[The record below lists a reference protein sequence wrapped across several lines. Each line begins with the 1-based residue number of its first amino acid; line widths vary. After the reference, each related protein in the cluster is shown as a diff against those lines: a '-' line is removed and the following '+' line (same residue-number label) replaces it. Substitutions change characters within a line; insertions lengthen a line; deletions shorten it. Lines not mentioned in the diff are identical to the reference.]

1 MRLSAELETKIRI
14 LFENNQEVRE
24 ELLAGNP
31 DTIREIGA
39 ISQKGINPE
48 DIVEAYENNDGKIDE
63 LYKKA
68 KMMLELQKLYRELC
82 LEYGKTRNESN
93 MDR

>member
-31 DTIREIGA
+31 DTIREIGFM
-39 ISQKGINPE
+39 SQRRIEPQE
-48 DIVEAYENNDGKIDE
+48 IVEAYENNDGKIDE

-68 KMMLELQKLYRELC
+68 KMMLEVQKLYRELC
-82 LEYGKTRNESN
+82 LEYGKSKNESN

>member
-31 DTIREIGA
+31 DTIREIGFM
-39 ISQKGINPE
+39 SQRRIEPQE
-48 DIVEAYENNDGKIDE
+48 IVEAYENNDGKIDE

-68 KMMLELQKLYRELC
+68 KMMLEVKKLYRELC
-82 LEYGKTRNESN
+82 LEYGKSKNKSN